1 MTKREIDACQ
11 VGRIFSRKNN
21 FLIGIMGTP
30 FSLETMT
37 TMIKELRR
45 TVIKIVI
52 MKIVD

>member
-1 MTKREIDACQ
+1 MPSNIPIIPI
-11 VGRIFSRKNN
+11 GIIP
-21 FLIGIMGTP
+21 IGIMGTP